1 MGPPLWSFGHG
12 GIGTGPGQLAAP
24 HTAEENPLN
33 PDELIVA
40 EQYGS
45 AVVLLTRN
53 RRDGSTALRTV
64 FGERGVAKSGPSHID
79 VTHSAH
85 FLPAGPFRGH
95 VLATEYRGD
104 HRIMILHHETGAILW
119 QTGVLPVP
127 LEAIYWDDAH
137 IMCSDQ
143 ERGIFKLALED
154 AAVVWHYDTE
164 PHTSR
169 CSFLRPCF
177 SQPVELKR

>member
-1 MGPPLWSFGHG
+1 MDESG
-12 GIGTGPGQLAAP
+12 GT
-24 HTAEENPLN
+24 
-33 PDELIVA
+33 LIV
-40 EQYGS
+40 
-45 AVVLLTRN
+45 TRHL
-53 RRDGSTALRTV
+53 RRHDERGIPEHPTRLPKTALRTV
-64 FGERGVAKSGPSHID
+64 FGERGLAKSGPSHID

-104 HRIMILHHETGAILW
+104 HRIMILHRETGAILW

-164 PHTSR
+164 PHASR
-169 CSFLRPCF
+169 GSFLCSSSLTTF
-177 SQPVELKR
+177 